1 MKRDLRSITKE
12 QLEAEVSDAGFE
24 RFRARQI
31 FRSVHKNKVKEI
43 GKIHG
48 LPKDIKEFLNTGY
61 QIKIP
66 HVLQTSV
73 SGKYETFKYLLNMGG
88 TKNGNRIESVLINE
102 GRRNT
107 VCVSTQ
113 VGCNV
118 GCEFCATGKMGFSKN
133 LSAGDIVSQVYTVCD
148 QTGLDPTNL
157 VFMGMGEP
165 FLNYSNTISSLKI
178 LTDPEGLAVS
188 SRRITISTVG
198 FKGRIKKFA
207 DDISSEKNY
216 QIRNVKLALSLHSTD
231 RGLREA
237 LIPTSK
243 VNELSAIYDELI
255 YFYRKTGNKVTI
267 EYIVFPGLNDT
278 DKDVA
283 RIEKISR
290 MVPSNVNVIPFHP
303 INFKLSEPISYLN
316 SFSDKQNSLSKRN
329 INNFIAALRD
339 RRVVV
344 NLRKS
349 SGEDINA
356 ACGQL
361 AAIEKIK

>member
-1 MKRDLRSITKE
+1 
-12 QLEAEVSDAGFE
+12 
-24 RFRARQI
+24 
-31 FRSVHKNKVKEI
+31 
-43 GKIHG
+43 
-48 LPKDIKEFLNTGY
+48 
-61 QIKIP
+61 
-66 HVLQTSV
+66 
-73 SGKYETFKYLLNMGG
+73 
-88 TKNGNRIESVLINE
+88 
-102 GRRNT
+102 
-107 VCVSTQ
+107 
-113 VGCNV
+113 
-118 GCEFCATGKMGFSKN
+118 MGFSKN